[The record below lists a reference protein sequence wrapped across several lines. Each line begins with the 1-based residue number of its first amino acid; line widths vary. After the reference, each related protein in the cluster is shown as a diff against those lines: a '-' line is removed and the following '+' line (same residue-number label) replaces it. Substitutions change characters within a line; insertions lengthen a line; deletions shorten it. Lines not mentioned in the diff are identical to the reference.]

1 MKTEELRKLNEHIR
15 VFSELARTFPRN
27 HAYAQRLARLEA
39 SRDEVVSQIE
49 KHARE
54 DHQRRPNWR

>member
-1 MKTEELRKLNEHIR
+1 MKTELRKLNEHIR
-15 VFSELARTFPRN
+15 VFSELVRTFPRN
-27 HAYAQRLARLEA
+27 HAYAQRLVRLEA
-39 SRDEVVSQIE
+39 SRDEVMSQIE